1 MSRYVITVT
10 PDTGSDDTRHAYTTV
25 RVDTSTGQ
33 TRITELT
40 VRAGDRGGLA
50 PGDLPVLDLDL
61 LVRALTGPAGGRALA
76 EEAAPAR
83 ATRRRGGRAAAGT
96 AKVAA
101 KVAAKKARK
110 AGERHTGRRA
120 YRRMPEPEDVLAAYQ
135 RVGTIT
141 GLANHFDVPRHTATG
156 WARRLRGLGYPIG
169 RG

>member
-50 PGDLPVLDLDL
+50 PSDLPVLDLDL
-61 LVRALTGPAGGRALA
+61 LVRALTGPAGGRALTA
-76 EEAAPAR
+76 GETAPVR
-83 ATRRRGGRAAAGT
+83 ATARRRTAGTRKAAAKAGRKAAAG
-96 AKVAA
+96 
-101 KVAAKKARK
+101 
-110 AGERHTGRRA
+110 ERQTGRRA
-120 YRRMPEPEDVLAAYQ
+120 YRRMPEPEQVLAAYQ